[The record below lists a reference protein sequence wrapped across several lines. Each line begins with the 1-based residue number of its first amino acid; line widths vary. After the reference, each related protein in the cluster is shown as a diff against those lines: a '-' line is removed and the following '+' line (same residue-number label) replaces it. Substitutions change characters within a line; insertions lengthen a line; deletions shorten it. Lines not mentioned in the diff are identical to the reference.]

1 MAYRKSFVIAVRAL
15 RRNRLQT
22 ALTTLGMMIGV
33 GTVLVMMA
41 VGSGAE
47 RSITGQ
53 VRAAGMNVIVVS
65 SGNYKMPQ
73 QWTSQGE
80 AEEPTAY
87 EGQGRTA
94 QGRERQRKAELLDGV
109 YRPGLG
115 VRLRRMQTNP
125 ESNPFQQFAKG
136 AENLGGLGAA
146 TTLSLSDADAIRK
159 LSGIEAVSGG
169 VHENV
174 SVMGGGETSA
184 TQLRGEQASLA
195 AIRRAWVPVHG
206 RFLSAEDE
214 QKAAP
219 VAVLGSVVSERLFGA
234 KNPVGE
240 TITVRGQ
247 TFKVIGVIAS
257 GSWMVPS
264 SAGDGQFDAVYLPVE
279 TAQTLLGRKWLDTIT
294 VATASTGDVTRV
306 SKVLAADLRGWHH
319 LSSTTPDDF
328 TVASQAHSAI
338 AHGGMRTDISRAMMG
353 NAGNL
358 DKITLEQLGK
368 TLEHASHT
376 MSALLAA
383 TAAVSLL
390 VGGIGIMNIMLLS
403 VTERTREIG
412 VRRAVGARS
421 QELMQQFLL
430 EAVLLSVGGG
440 LLGIALG
447 LAASTFVARLV
458 HWSTELSWV
467 AIVLSFGI
475 SAAVGIVF
483 GYYPAQQASRVSP
496 MTSLRYE

>member
-1 MAYRKSFVIAVRAL
+1 MPYRKSFVIAARAL

-22 ALTTLGMMIGV
+22 ALTTLGMMMGV
-33 GTVLVMMA
+33 GTVLVMIA

-47 RSITGQ
+47 RSIAQQ
-53 VRAAGMNVIVVS
+53 VRAAGMNIIVVS

-80 AEEPTAY
+80 AEEPAAY
-87 EGQGRTA
+87 APQPSTRA
-94 QGRERQRKAELLDGV
+94 RLLDGI
-109 YRPGLG
+109 YTPARRPALHTIQS
-115 VRLRRMQTNP
+115 RP
-125 ESNPFQQFAKG
+125 EDNPFQQFARG
-136 AENLGGLGAA
+136 AENFGGLGAA
-146 TTLSLSDADAIRK
+146 TTLSLADAESIRK
-159 LSGIEAVSGG
+159 LKGIEAVSGG
-169 VHENV
+169 LHDNV
-174 SVMGGGETSA
+174 SVVAGKETTS
-184 TQLRGEQASLA
+184 TQLRGEEASLP
-195 AIRRAWVPVHG
+195 AIRRAWVFKHG
-206 RFLSAEDE
+206 RFFSTVEDE
-214 QKAAP
+214 EAAP
-219 VAVLGSVVSERLFGA
+219 VAVLGSVVSERLFGTA
-234 KNPVGE
+234 SPVGE
-240 TITVRGQ
+240 TVTLRGQ
-247 TFKVIGVIAS
+247 SFKVIGEIAS

-264 SAGDGQFDAVYLPVE
+264 AAGDGQFDAVYLPVR
-279 TAQTLLGRKWLDTIT
+279 TAQKLLGRSALDTIT
-294 VATASTGDVTRV
+294 LATESTGDVTRV
-306 SKVLAADLRGWHH
+306 SKLLAADLRTWHH
-319 LSSTTPDDF
+319 LVGTTPDDF

-358 DKITLEQLGK
+358 DKMTLDQLGK

-421 QELMQQFLL
+421 SELMQQFLL

-447 LAASTFVARLV
+447 LAAATFVTRLA
-458 HWSTELSWV
+458 HWSTELSWIAV
-467 AIVLSFGI
+467 AVAFGV

-483 GYYPAQQASRVSP
+483 GFYPARQASRVSP
-496 MTSLRYE
+496 MVSLRYE

>member
-22 ALTTLGMMIGV
+22 VLTTLGMMIGV

-47 RSITGQ
+47 RSITQQ

-87 EGQGRTA
+87 ERQGRTGNGRRG
-94 QGRERQRKAELLDGV
+94 QGGAELLDGV
-109 YRPGLG
+109 YRLG
-115 VRLRRMQTNP
+115 SGVELRRMQSNP
-125 ESNPFQQFAKG
+125 QSNPFQQFAKG
-136 AENLGGLGAA
+136 PEYLGGLGAA
-146 TTLSLSDADAIRK
+146 KTLSLSDADSVRRLK
-159 LSGIEAVSGG
+159 GIEAVSGG
-169 VHENV
+169 VHDNV
-174 SVMGGGETSA
+174 SVQGGKETAA
-184 TQLRGEQASLA
+184 TQLRGEEASLP
-195 AIRRAWVPVHG
+195 AIRRAWVLVHG
-206 RFLSAEDE
+206 RFLNAEEDAG
-214 QKAAP
+214 AAP
-219 VAVLGSVVSERLFGA
+219 VAVLGSVVSERLFGSA
-234 KNPVGE
+234 NPVGE
-240 TITVRGQ
+240 TVTMRGQ
-247 TFKVIGVIAS
+247 AFKVIGVVAS

-264 SAGDGQFDAVYLPVE
+264 AAGDGQFDAVYVPVR
-279 TAQTLLGRKWLDTIT
+279 TAQTLLGRGWLDTIT
-294 VATASTGDVTRV
+294 LATDSTGDVTRV
-306 SKVLAADLRGWHH
+306 SKLLATDLRGWHH
-319 LSSTTPDDF
+319 LAGTAPDDF

-368 TLEHASHT
+368 TLEHASRT

-447 LAASTFVARLV
+447 LAASAFVARLV

-467 AIVLSFGI
+467 GVVVAFGV
-475 SAAVGIVF
+475 SAMVGIVF
-483 GYYPAQQASRVSP
+483 GFYPARQASRVSP
-496 MTSLRYE
+496 MVSLRYE

>member
-1 MAYRKSFVIAVRAL
+1 MAYRKSLVIALRAL

-22 ALTTLGMMIGV
+22 GLTTLGMMIGV

-47 RSITGQ
+47 RSITEQ

-87 EGQGRTA
+87 APEGKSRA
-94 QGRERQRKAELLDGV
+94 RLLDGV
-109 YRPGLG
+109 YESRSKQG
-115 VRLRRMQTNP
+115 LRRIQTNP

-136 AENLGGLGAA
+136 PENLGGLGAA
-146 TTLSLSDADAIRK
+146 ATLSLHDAESIRR
-159 LSGIEAVSGG
+159 LAGIEAVSGG

-174 SVMGGGETSA
+174 SVTAGTESAA
-184 TQLRGEQASLA
+184 TQLRGEEASLP
-195 AIRRAWVPVHG
+195 AIRRAWVLVHG
-206 RFLSAEDE
+206 RFLSAGEDQQAE
-214 QKAAP
+214 A
-219 VAVLGSVVSERLFGA
+219 VAVLGSVLSQRLFGA
-234 KNPVGE
+234 ANPVGE
-240 TITVRGQ
+240 TITLRGQ
-247 TFKVIGVIAS
+247 AFKVVGEFAS

-264 SAGDGQFDAVYLPVE
+264 AAGDGQFDAVYVPVK
-279 TAQTLLGRKWLDTIT
+279 TAQKLLGRSSLDTIT
-294 VATASTGDVTRV
+294 LATESTGDVTRV
-306 SKVLAADLRGWHH
+306 SKLLAADLRGWHH

-358 DKITLEQLGK
+358 DKITLAQLGK
-368 TLEHASHT
+368 TLEQASRT
-376 MSALLAA
+376 MAALLAA

-412 VRRAVGARS
+412 VRRAVGARAG
-421 QELMQQFLL
+421 ELMQQFLL
-430 EAVLLSVGGG
+430 EAVLLSVVGGV
-440 LLGIALG
+440 LGIALG
-447 LAASTFVARLV
+447 LVAAAYVAHV
-458 HWSTELSWV
+458 AHWSTELSWV
-467 AIVLSFGI
+467 AVVVSFGI

-483 GYYPAQQASRVSP
+483 GFYPAQQASRVSP

>member
-1 MAYRKSFVIAVRAL
+1 MAYRKSLVIALRSL

-22 ALTTLGMMIGV
+22 GLTTLGMMIGV

-47 RSITGQ
+47 RSITEQ

-80 AEEPTAY
+80 AEEPTAWHP
-87 EGQGRTA
+87 QGRGP
-94 QGRERQRKAELLDGV
+94 QLLDGV
-109 YRPGLG
+109 Y
-115 VRLRRMQTNP
+115 VRGSLPALRRMQGDP
-125 ESNPFQQFAKG
+125 GSNPFQKYAKG
-136 AENLGGLGAA
+136 PENLGGQGAA
-146 TTLSLSDADAIRK
+146 TTLSLTDAASMRR
-159 LSGIEAVSGG
+159 LEGIEAASGG
-169 VHENV
+169 MHENV
-174 SVMGGGETSA
+174 SVANAGGDKSSTE
-184 TQLRGEQASLA
+184 TQLRGEEASLI
-195 AIRRAWVPVHG
+195 AIRRAWVLVHG
-206 RFLSAEDE
+206 RFFTADEDAGA
-214 QKAAP
+214 QP
-219 VAVLGSVVSERLFGA
+219 VVVLGSVVSLRLFGNG
-234 KNPVGE
+234 NPVGE
-240 TITVRGQ
+240 QVALKGQ
-247 TFKVIGVIAS
+247 TYRVIGVIAS
-257 GSWMVPS
+257 GSWLVPS
-264 SAGDGQFDAVYLPVE
+264 AAGDGQFDAVYLPVHS
-279 TAQTLLGRKWLDTIT
+279 AQKLLGRQWLDTIT
-294 VATASTGDVTRV
+294 VATRSTGDVTHV
-306 SKVLAADLRGWHH
+306 SKELAADLRGWHH
-319 LSSTTPDDF
+319 LSSTTADDF

-358 DKITLEQLGK
+358 DKITLDQLSK
-368 TLEHASHT
+368 TLEHASRT

-412 VRRAVGARS
+412 VRRAVGARAR
-421 QELMQQFLL
+421 ELMQQFLL

-447 LAASTFVARLV
+447 LTAATFVARLV
-458 HWSTELSWV
+458 HWSTELSWLAV
-467 AIVLSFGI
+467 VLSFGI

-483 GYYPAQQASRVSP
+483 GFYPARQASRVSP